1 MQGVKTVTKSKT
13 KSRALV
19 TDGIGNDLLKGS
31 AFAVGA
37 MAVGVLGVW
46 AISSF
51 VAGIVTAGGPLSL
64 LTSWLNAVTGM

>member
-1 MQGVKTVTKSKT
+1 MQSVKTITKPKA
-13 KSRALV
+13 KSNILV

-46 AISSF
+46 AISCVVSG
-51 VAGIVTAGGPLSL
+51 VIEAGGPMNLF
-64 LTSWLNAVTGM
+64 TSWLNAVSGM

>member
-1 MQGVKTVTKSKT
+1 MQGVKTLTKPKA
-13 KSRALV
+13 KNNVLV

-46 AISSF
+46 AVSCVVS
-51 VAGIVTAGGPLSL
+51 GIIEAGGPLSL
-64 LTSWLNAVTGM
+64 FTNWLNAVSGM